1 VGDAVSQGFVAS
13 LAKPGAN
20 VTGLSSLNTELSGKR
35 LALLKDAVPPLTRV
49 AVLREAVGDAGPL
62 RASEAAARS
71 LGLGLEVFQVRDLDE
86 LTSAFP
92 AMAAAR
98 VGAIAVLP
106 GSMFVS
112 QLRRVVELTAAIHVP
127 AIYPD
132 DRFVT
137 AGGFMS
143 YGSNI
148 ADLYA
153 RSADYVDRILEGA
166 RPADLPVEQPTTL
179 VLAINLRTAREIGV
193 AVPQSLLLR
202 ADQIVR

>member
-1 VGDAVSQGFVAS
+1 
-13 LAKPGAN
+13 
-20 VTGLSSLNTELSGKR
+20 
-35 LALLKDAVPPLTRV
+35 
-49 AVLREAVGDAGPL
+49 
-62 RASEAAARS
+62 
-71 LGLGLEVFQVRDLDE
+71 
-86 LTSAFP
+86 
-92 AMAAAR
+92 
-98 VGAIAVLP
+98 
-106 GSMFVS
+106 
-112 QLRRVVELTAAIHVP
+112 
-127 AIYPD
+127 
-132 DRFVT
+132 
-137 AGGFMS
+137 MS